1 MQSYLYTMQELVK
14 EVTLI
19 NHMNNINGFAIL
31 NYSLG
36 GILNYNFLSVLIH
49 VSPTIQ
55 YIAGHSYKINTH
67 YNTGADEFVAW
78 D

>member
-1 MQSYLYTMQELVK
+1 MQELVK
-14 EVTLI
+14 EVTFI
-19 NHMNNINGFAIL
+19 NNINFVW

-36 GILNYNFLSVLIH
+36 GILNYNFSLSVLIH

-55 YIAGHSYKINTH
+55 YIAGHSYIINTH

-78 D
+78 E

>member
-1 MQSYLYTMQELVK
+1 MQELVK

-31 NYSLG
+31 HGITPYIG
-36 GILNYNFLSVLIH
+36 GILNYKLTLSVL
-49 VSPTIQ
+49 IQ

-78 D
+78 E